1 MWLLQMAFKDLLW
14 PNGYHK
20 LYLGGAGNPLEYF
33 WRKIDKLYAYF
44 STNLILS
51 SFMHFWAT
59 KDLLWPKGR
68 LKLYWGGGPKEL
80 TYKFF

>member
-1 MWLLQMAFKDLLW
+1 MAFKDLLW
-14 PNGYHK
+14 TNGYHK

-44 STNLILS
+44 GPNLILS

-59 KDLLWPKGR
+59 KDLLWHKGL
-68 LKLYWGGGPKEL
+68 LKLY
-80 TYKFF
+80 